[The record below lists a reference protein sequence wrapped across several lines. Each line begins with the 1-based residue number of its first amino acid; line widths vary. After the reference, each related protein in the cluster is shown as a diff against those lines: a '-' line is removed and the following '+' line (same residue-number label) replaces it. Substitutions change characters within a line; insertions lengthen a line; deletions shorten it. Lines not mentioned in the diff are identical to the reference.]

1 MTSQAN
7 LGRRLLPLVLVGN
20 GLLRIAGGAGGV
32 LVGLYLADLSNRGH
46 SVGAAVVGTLGAV
59 SFAAELLGALPMG
72 LLSDAF
78 APRLLMISGALLG
91 ALATQ
96 IFGLSEMVSIFF
108 LSRALEGLAAAAGA
122 PSILAHLTDITD
134 GDNKLRGRA
143 MSFFEL
149 SLLAGL
155 ALGGLLG
162 GGLWKALGT
171 QAFGAVAAVYILCAA
186 MLGAGAV
193 GSKKHGAEQAISGL
207 WRALGE
213 KSLQRL
219 APAWLCM
226 NAIIGLWLGPTF
238 TYLLTLRERRG
249 QHLTG
254 IFADAPDRIGWVLL
268 GYSIVFAAGVT
279 IWSFFLAKMSR
290 RRVLNIALVAMLFVC
305 AGLYVFNHAGDW
317 TPAARWMLLGATA
330 LCVMVESGFTPA
342 ALALLADVVGAQ
354 AGRGAAMGIYSVLL
368 SIGALLGSIIAGVL
382 GDRYAVDGLI
392 FGTTGCA
399 LVAFLAVQRL
409 PAGGHSSS
417 GALQEGVADD

>member
-1 MTSQAN
+1 MTSQTN

-46 SVGAAVVGTLGAV
+46 AVGAAVVGTLGAV

-122 PSILAHLTDITD
+122 PSILAHLTDVTD

-162 GGLWKALGT
+162 GALWKALGT
-171 QAFGAVAAVYILCAA
+171 RAFGAVAAVYILCAV
-186 MLGAGAV
+186 MLGAGAT

-207 WRALGE
+207 WKALGE

-254 IFADAPDRIGWVLL
+254 IFADAPERIGWVLL
-268 GYSIVFAAGVT
+268 GYSLVFATGVT
-279 IWSFFLAKMSR
+279 IWSFFLAKLSR

-368 SIGALLGSIIAGVL
+368 SIGALVGSVIAGVL

-392 FGTTGCA
+392 FGTMGCA

-409 PAGGHSSS
+409 PAGNSS
-417 GALQEGVADD
+417 GALREGGVDD